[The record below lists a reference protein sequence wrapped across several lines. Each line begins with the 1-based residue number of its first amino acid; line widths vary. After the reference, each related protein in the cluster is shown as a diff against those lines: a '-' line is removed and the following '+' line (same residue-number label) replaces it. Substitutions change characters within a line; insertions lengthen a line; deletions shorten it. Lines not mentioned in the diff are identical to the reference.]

1 VNFSHIPKFGI
12 LGCDKAFGDS
22 LLLVQQVA
30 DVFQYFD
37 GSLNSYIDKCLKII
51 ALFNDFT
58 VQHASRDENSLANDL
73 TQQTSGFQSNRG
85 KFSFLP
91 VCQTKQSGFQPMHSA
106 TVCSIEPSLAKLD
119 VPVSETGLPKISRIS
134 VEASKMTTVDPDD

>member
-85 KFSFLP
+85 KFSFLANRKFRFAKPNSP
-91 VCQTKQSGFQPMHSA
+91 VFSRCTVQQSVLLNQ
-106 TVCSIEPSLAKLD
+106 V
-119 VPVSETGLPKISRIS
+119 
-134 VEASKMTTVDPDD
+134 